1 MKGLNKMNELEKR
14 VLSLEAEMKCVK
26 ARQVI
31 QEQRAMHEAEIYS
44 NREEVK

>member
-1 MKGLNKMNELEKR
+1 MKGLNRMTELEKR

-31 QEQRAMHEAEIYS
+31 QEQRAIHEAEIDAT
-44 NREEVK
+44 REENI